1 MNGEDIMN
9 GLSVSELN
17 DWLDNIYIEGKTNVT
32 DLPGYHKSGLCSLE
46 IRNFVR
52 RRYINAT
59 YNEKDRLTK
68 DNCAEASLFIRAT
81 NIPKEEKEILS
92 KYLDDS
98 AKKQI
103 LTDFINSDAK
113 SKYFVPDQEDCLG
126 RLHAIPKEYGVPLR
140 KYFID
145 ERTLETSSRFYE
157 MGFQDFVDFLTL
169 HAENKPSK
177 SVDTVDN
184 VVTASYILKDDFFSG
199 TWIPSN
205 VTRFRNAL
213 FEATKDY
220 VQNVCKTDNAV
231 IKKSVAD
238 ATIQH
243 TYHASDSLSHSIL
256 ESIPSEFNQTE
267 KAIYIYAKLCKTL
280 SYDPIYYY
288 NGNLLTHTNVSKI
301 EGYNDMNNEV
311 VCYEFSYILADLLKQ
326 TGIEH
331 IKEGEIVEGNFKNEH
346 ANVLFESDDLI
357 IRADSTRT
365 VLGGDMSESKYKNSL
380 AGIRCELYDEEAQ
393 QRFKNYKNKV
403 RTYLNEEDKKFASMF
418 PDQEVKLKLE
428 NDRLIMFNNYLEK
441 SDLKNADLV
450 SYAMKLKDALDLGIG
465 MSVYFDEETKSKM
478 LLNVRFYAC
487 DQQKMSNIRYYSY
500 FMNTVDKQ
508 IYFNENDFILSD
520 NLSSAKKK

>member
-1 MNGEDIMN
+1 MN

-17 DWLDNIYIEGKTNVT
+17 DWLDNIYVEGKINAT
-32 DLPGYHKSGLCSLE
+32 DLPGYHPHGLCSLE

-59 YNEKDRLTK
+59 YNEKSRLTK

-81 NIPKEEKEILS
+81 NIPREEKEILS

-103 LTDFINSDAK
+103 LTDFINNDAK
-113 SKYFVPDQEDCLG
+113 RKYFAPDPEDCLC
-126 RLHAIPKEYGVPLR
+126 RFYAVPREYGVPLR
-140 KYFID
+140 KYSIN
-145 ERTLETSSRFYE
+145 EKTLGKFYE
-157 MGFQDFVDFLTL
+157 MEFQDFVDFLTL

-177 SVDTVDN
+177 RVDTVDN

-205 VTRFRNAL
+205 VTRVRNAL

-220 VQNVCKTDNAV
+220 VQNVCKTDNAL

-243 TYHASDSLSHSIL
+243 TYHASDSLSNSIL

-288 NGNLLTHTNVSKI
+288 NGNLLTHTNVSNI
-301 EGYNDMNNEV
+301 EEYDDMNNEV

-403 RTYLNEEDKKFASMF
+403 RTYLDEEDKKFASMF
-418 PDQEVKLKLE
+418 PDPEVIKLQPE
-428 NDRLIMFNNYLEK
+428 NDRLIMFNNYLEQ

-450 SYAMKLKDALDLGIG
+450 SYAMELRDTLNLGID
-465 MSVYFDEETKSKM
+465 MSVYFDQETRSKM
-478 LLNVRFYAC
+478 LLNVRFDAC
-487 DQQKMSNIRYYSY
+487 DQQKIENIRNYSY

-508 IYFNENDFILSD
+508 IYSNESDFVLSD
-520 NLSSAKKK
+520 NLTSAKKK

>member
-1 MNGEDIMN
+1 M
-9 GLSVSELN
+9 
-17 DWLDNIYIEGKTNVT
+17 
-32 DLPGYHKSGLCSLE
+32 
-46 IRNFVR
+46 
-52 RRYINAT
+52 
-59 YNEKDRLTK
+59 
-68 DNCAEASLFIRAT
+68 
-81 NIPKEEKEILS
+81 
-92 KYLDDS
+92 
-98 AKKQI
+98 
-103 LTDFINSDAK
+103 
-113 SKYFVPDQEDCLG
+113 
-126 RLHAIPKEYGVPLR
+126 
-140 KYFID
+140 
-145 ERTLETSSRFYE
+145 
-157 MGFQDFVDFLTL
+157 
-169 HAENKPSK
+169 
-177 SVDTVDN
+177 
-184 VVTASYILKDDFFSG
+184 
-199 TWIPSN
+199 
-205 VTRFRNAL
+205 
-213 FEATKDY
+213 
-220 VQNVCKTDNAV
+220 
-231 IKKSVAD
+231 
-238 ATIQH
+238 
-243 TYHASDSLSHSIL
+243 
-256 ESIPSEFNQTE
+256 
-267 KAIYIYAKLCKTL
+267 
-280 SYDPIYYY
+280 
-288 NGNLLTHTNVSKI
+288 THTNVSNI
-301 EGYNDMNNEV
+301 EGYNEKNNEV

-365 VLGGDMSESKYKNSL
+365 ILGGDMSESKYKNSL

-403 RTYLNEEDKKFASMF
+403 RTYLNEEDKKFALMF

-450 SYAMKLKDALDLGIG
+450 SYAMELKDALDLGIG